1 MFQYTTAIDRLRRL
15 TKPIKVIQGGTSAGK
30 TEGIVANYIN
40 ECAIRSDIDLTITAE
55 SIPALK
61 DGALK
66 IFKGTMEFTGR
77 WTDDHYNAT
86 DRIYTFASG
95 SKIQFKAFDSIGK
108 AKAAGKR
115 THLFVNECQ
124 YVPFPIVE
132 ELMVRTFEEVIFDYN
147 PNNPFYIQE
156 EIIPRDDAELL
167 ILTYKDNE
175 ATPPRVIEDFER
187 RKKKAF
193 YDPLKDWNDE
203 SNVKSNYHANWCR
216 VYIRGEIGSLEGVI
230 FSNWSTIDSVP
241 SNGLIGYGMDF
252 GYTNDPTT
260 LIACYVVD
268 GVRIFDEVIYQRG
281 LTTPNIAKM
290 MQDLTVS
297 HSNTF
302 ADSADPKTIA
312 ELSEYGLNVSGA
324 TKGADSINRGI
335 SVLQEEPFKVTS
347 RSTNLIKEL
356 REYCWEENKDGNTTN
371 KPIGIYNHCID
382 AMRYLAIE
390 RLSKSNIPRARPS
403 ITMPKFR

>member
-1 MFQYTTAIDRLRRL
+1 MLVRTKAINLLSLL

-30 TEGIVANYIN
+30 TEGIMANYI
-40 ECAIRSDIDLTITAE
+40 EALTKRSDIDLTVTAE

-66 IFKGTMEFTGR
+66 IFKNTMSVTNK

-95 SKIQFKAFDSIGK
+95 SKVQFKSFDTVGK

-124 YVPFPIVE
+124 YVPFPIIE
-132 ELMVRTFEEVIFDYN
+132 ELMPRTFEEVIFDYN
-147 PNNPFYIQE
+147 PNNPFYMQE
-156 EIIPRDDAELL
+156 EILPRDDAELL

-175 ATPPRVIEDFER
+175 ATPPRVIEDFKR
-187 RKKKAF
+187 RRIKAF
-193 YDPLKDWNDE
+193 YDSDKDWNDE
-203 SNVKSNYHANWCR
+203 SNIKSKYHANWCR

-230 FSNWSTIDSVP
+230 FSNWTLAHQAP
-241 SNGLIGYGMDF
+241 TEGLIGYGMDF

-260 LIACYVVD
+260 LVACYVVD
-268 GVRIFDEVIYQRG
+268 GVRIFDELIYRRG
-281 LTTPNIAKM
+281 LTTP
-290 MQDLTVS
+290 DLANRMKEVIDS
-297 HSNTF
+297 HAYTF

-312 ELSEYGLNVSGA
+312 ELSQYGINIEGA
-324 TKGADSINRGI
+324 TKGPDSINRGI
-335 SVLQEEPFKVTS
+335 SILQEEPFQVTL
-347 RSTNLIKEL
+347 RSINLIKEL
-356 REYCWEENKDGNTTN
+356 REYCWDEDKEGNTTN
-371 KPIGIYNHCID
+371 KPIGVFNHCID

-390 RLSKSNIPRARPS
+390 RLSKSNIPRARPMV
-403 ITMPKFR
+403 TLGKFH